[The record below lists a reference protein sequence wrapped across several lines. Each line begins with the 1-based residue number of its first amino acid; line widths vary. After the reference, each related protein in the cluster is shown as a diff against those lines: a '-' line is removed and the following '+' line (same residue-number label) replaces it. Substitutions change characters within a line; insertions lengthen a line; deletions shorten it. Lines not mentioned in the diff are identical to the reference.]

1 MKQPV
6 DRSILIRFLGITFI
20 NALLFF
26 SAQFYGTSLPIQLRE
41 ISGSDA
47 IVGFCT
53 ALGTVATLIIRPLTG
68 VAVDRFGRAPIL
80 FIGALCIALTFGAS
94 AIFTTSVFAV
104 LLIRFLYGFAGGA
117 TTTASNTIAAD
128 LIPRDRFGE
137 WMGYFTLSQSFAMAI
152 APSIALSVLE
162 SSGFSV
168 MMILAAG
175 LVSIILVLAYFF
187 RQKAVKPVTRQ
198 PFMPYE
204 RSALRPS
211 ILMLIAAIGISAAFG
226 FSILYGK
233 SMGFAHVGLYFTL
246 FAGTLFFGRPMV
258 GRIIDRF
265 GSRYVLLF
273 GFFGFAV
280 SLLMLWQSR
289 WEWLFL
295 ASAALSGVTYGA
307 VQNSLQTM
315 AVISA
320 PPERRG
326 AANATYFSGFDA
338 GIGLGSLIGGLLAK
352 EFGYAVMFGLF
363 SIPMVVGAVVYLVT
377 EKKTPQAE
385 ALPDVLPASAEVEA

>member
-1 MKQPV
+1 MKKPV
-6 DRSILIRFLGITFI
+6 EQSVILRFLGITFI

-26 SAQFYGTSLPIQLRE
+26 SAQFYGTSLPIHLRA

-47 IVGFCT
+47 IVGICT

-68 VAVDRFGRAPIL
+68 VAVDRIGRAPVL
-80 FIGALCIALTFGAS
+80 FIGALFIALTFA
-94 AIFTTSVFAV
+94 ANAVFTSVFAAI
-104 LLIRFLYGFAGGA
+104 LIRFLYGFAGGA

-152 APSIALSVLE
+152 APSIALAVMDA
-162 SSGFSV
+162 SGFSV
-168 MMILAAG
+168 MMYVAAG

-204 RSALRPS
+204 KSAARPA
-211 ILMLIAAIGISAAFG
+211 ILMMIAALGISTAFG

-233 SMGFAHVGLYFTL
+233 SMHFAHVGLYFTL
-246 FAGTLFFGRPMV
+246 FAGTLFVGRPLV

-273 GFFGFAV
+273 GFFGFAI

-289 WEWLFL
+289 WEWLYL
-295 ASAALSGVTYGA
+295 LSAALSGVTYGA
-307 VQNSLQTM
+307 IQNSLQTM

-338 GIGLGSLIGGLLAK
+338 GLGLGSLLAGLLAK
-352 EFGYAVMFGLF
+352 AFGYAAMFGLF
-363 SIPMVVGAVVYLVT
+363 AIPMIVGAVVYLLT
-377 EKKTPQAE
+377 EKKAGDHAVVADSVPQTAE
-385 ALPDVLPASAEVEA
+385 AEA

>member
-6 DRSILIRFLGITFI
+6 DRSTLLRFLGITLI
-20 NALLFF
+20 NAILFF
-26 SAQFYGTSLPIQLRE
+26 SAQFYGTSLPIQLRA

-68 VAVDRFGRAPIL
+68 VAVDRVGRAPVL
-80 FIGALCIALTFGAS
+80 FVGALCIALTFGAS
-94 AIFTTSVFAV
+94 AIFTSVSAM

-137 WMGYFTLSQSFAMAI
+137 WMGYFTISQSFAMAI

-168 MMILAAG
+168 MMYLAAG
-175 LVSIILVLAYFF
+175 LVSIVIFLAYFF

-204 RSALRPS
+204 RSALRPAM
-211 ILMLIAAIGISAAFG
+211 LMLIAAIGISATFG

-233 SMGFAHVGLYFTL
+233 SMHFEHVGLYFTL
-246 FAGTLFFGRPMV
+246 LAGTLFFGRPMV

-265 GSRYVLLF
+265 GTRYVLLF

-338 GIGLGSLIGGLLAK
+338 GIGIGSLIGGVLAK
-352 EFGYAVMFGLF
+352 EFGYTVMFGLF
-363 SIPMVVGAVVYLVT
+363 SIPMVVGAIVYLVT
-377 EKKTPQAE
+377 DKKAPANESPAE
-385 ALPDVLPASAEVEA
+385 ALPTLAEAEM

>member
-6 DRSILIRFLGITFI
+6 DRSTLLRFLGITLI
-20 NALLFF
+20 NAILFF
-26 SAQFYGTSLPIQLRE
+26 SAQFYGTSLPIQLRA

-94 AIFTTSVFAV
+94 TIFTSVSAM

-168 MMILAAG
+168 MMYLAAG
-175 LVSIILVLAYFF
+175 LVSIVLILAYFF

-204 RSALRPS
+204 KSAFRPA

-233 SMGFAHVGLYFTL
+233 SMHFEHVGLYFTL

-265 GSRYVLLF
+265 GTRYVLLF

-338 GIGLGSLIGGLLAK
+338 GIGLGSLIGGVLAK
-352 EFGYAVMFGLF
+352 EFGYSVMFGLF

-377 EKKTPQAE
+377 EKKTLASASQPDS
-385 ALPDVLPASAEVEA
+385 LPTLAEVEV

>member
-1 MKQPV
+1 MKKPV
-6 DRSILIRFLGITFI
+6 DQSILLRFLGITLI
-20 NALLFF
+20 NAILFF
-26 SAQFYGTSLPIQLRE
+26 SAQFYGTSLPIQLRA

-47 IVGFCT
+47 IVGICT

-94 AIFTTSVFAV
+94 AIFTSVSAM

-152 APSIALSVLE
+152 APSIALAVMDA
-162 SSGFSV
+162 SGFSV
-168 MMILAAG
+168 MMYVAAG

-204 RSALRPS
+204 KSAARPA
-211 ILMLIAAIGISAAFG
+211 ILMMIAALGISTAFG

-233 SMGFAHVGLYFTL
+233 SMHFSHVGLYFSL
-246 FAGTLFFGRPMV
+246 FAGTLFVGRPLV

-273 GFFGFAV
+273 GFFGFAI

-289 WEWLFL
+289 WEWLYL

-307 VQNSLQTM
+307 IQNSLQTM
-315 AVISA
+315 AVVSA

-338 GIGLGSLIGGLLAK
+338 GIGLGSLIGGVLAK
-352 EFGYAVMFGLF
+352 EYGYAVMFGLF
-363 SIPMVVGAVVYLVT
+363 SIPMVVGAVAYLVT
-377 EKKTPQAE
+377 EKKASASESLPE
-385 ALPDVLPASAEVEA
+385 ALPTLPEAEV

>member
-6 DRSILIRFLGITFI
+6 DRSTLLRFLGITLI
-20 NALLFF
+20 NAILFF
-26 SAQFYGTSLPIQLRE
+26 SAQFYGTSLPIQLRA

-94 AIFTTSVFAV
+94 AIFTSVSAI

-168 MMILAAG
+168 MMVLAAG

-187 RQKAVKPVTRQ
+187 RQKAVKPFTRQ

-204 RSALRPS
+204 RSALRPAL
-211 ILMLIAAIGISAAFG
+211 LMLIAAIGISAAFG

-363 SIPMVVGAVVYLVT
+363 SIPMVVGAVVYLIT
-377 EKKTPQAE
+377 EKKTPAGE
-385 ALPDVLPASAEVEA
+385 AMPDVLPTSVEAEA

>member
-6 DRSILIRFLGITFI
+6 DRSTLLRFLGITLI
-20 NALLFF
+20 NAILFF
-26 SAQFYGTSLPIQLRE
+26 SAQFYGTSLPIQLRA

-94 AIFTTSVFAV
+94 TIFTSVSAM

-152 APSIALSVLE
+152 APGIALSVLE

-168 MMILAAG
+168 MMYLAAG
-175 LVSIILVLAYFF
+175 LVSIVLILAYFF

-204 RSALRPS
+204 KSAFRPA

-233 SMGFAHVGLYFTL
+233 SMHFEHVGLYFTL

-265 GSRYVLLF
+265 GTRYVLLF

-338 GIGLGSLIGGLLAK
+338 GIGLGSLIGGVLAK
-352 EFGYAVMFGLF
+352 GFGYSVMFGLF
-363 SIPMVVGAVVYLVT
+363 SIPMVVGAVVYLAT
-377 EKKTPQAE
+377 EKKA
-385 ALPDVLPASAEVEA
+385 PASASQPETLPALAEAEV

>member
-1 MKQPV
+1 MKKPV
-6 DRSILIRFLGITFI
+6 DQSIIFRFLGITLI
-20 NALLFF
+20 NAILFF
-26 SAQFYGTSLPIQLRE
+26 SAQFYGTSLPIQLRT

-47 IVGFCT
+47 IVGICT

-94 AIFTTSVFAV
+94 AIFTSVSAM

-152 APSIALSVLE
+152 APSIALAVMDA
-162 SSGFSV
+162 SGFSV
-168 MMILAAG
+168 MMYLAAG
-175 LVSIILVLAYFF
+175 LVSIILVLAFFF
-187 RQKAVKPVTRQ
+187 RQKVVRPVTRQ

-204 RSALRPS
+204 RSAPRPA

-246 FAGTLFFGRPMV
+246 FAATLFVGRPMV

-289 WEWLFL
+289 SEWLFL

-338 GIGLGSLIGGLLAK
+338 GIGLGSLIGGVLAK
-352 EFGYAVMFGLF
+352 EYGYAVMFGLF
-363 SIPMVVGAVVYLVT
+363 SIPMVVGAVAYLAT
-377 EKKTPQAE
+377 EKKASASESLTE
-385 ALPDVLPASAEVEA
+385 ALPTLPEAEV

>member
-6 DRSILIRFLGITFI
+6 DRSTLLRFLGITLI
-20 NALLFF
+20 NAILFF
-26 SAQFYGTSLPIQLRE
+26 SAQFYGTSLPIQLRA

-94 AIFTTSVFAV
+94 TIFTSVSAM

-168 MMILAAG
+168 MMYLAAG
-175 LVSIILVLAYFF
+175 LVSIVLILAYFF
-187 RQKAVKPVTRQ
+187 HQRAVKPVTRQ

-204 RSALRPS
+204 KSAFRPA

-233 SMGFAHVGLYFTL
+233 SMHFEHVGLYFTL

-265 GSRYVLLF
+265 GTRYVLLF

-338 GIGLGSLIGGLLAK
+338 GIGLGSLIGGVLAK

-363 SIPMVVGAVVYLVT
+363 SIPMVVGAVVYLAT
-377 EKKTPQAE
+377 EKKAPASASQPE
-385 ALPDVLPASAEVEA
+385 ALPTLAEAEV

>member
-6 DRSILIRFLGITFI
+6 DRSTLLHFLGITLI
-20 NALLFF
+20 NAILFF
-26 SAQFYGTSLPIQLRE
+26 SAQFYGTSLPIQLRA

-68 VAVDRFGRAPIL
+68 IAVDRFGRAPIL
-80 FIGALCIALTFGAS
+80 FIGALCIALTFGIS
-94 AIFTTSVFAV
+94 AIFTSVSAT

-168 MMILAAG
+168 MMYLAAG
-175 LVSIILVLAYFF
+175 LVSIVLILAYFF
-187 RQKAVKPVTRQ
+187 RQKAVKPATRQ

-233 SMGFAHVGLYFTL
+233 SMHFEHVGLYFTL

-265 GSRYVLLF
+265 GTRYVLLF
-273 GFFGFAV
+273 GFFGFAM

-295 ASAALSGVTYGA
+295 ISAALSGVTYGA

-338 GIGLGSLIGGLLAK
+338 GIGIGSLIGGVLAK
-352 EFGYAVMFGLF
+352 EFGYAVMFGLL
-363 SIPMVVGAVVYLVT
+363 SIPMVIGAGVYLAT
-377 EKKTPQAE
+377 EKKAFASESQPNG
-385 ALPDVLPASAEVEA
+385 LPTLADAEV

>member
-6 DRSILIRFLGITFI
+6 DRSTLLRFLGITLI
-20 NALLFF
+20 NAILFF
-26 SAQFYGTSLPIQLRE
+26 SAQFYGTSLPIQLRA

-94 AIFTTSVFAV
+94 TIFTSVSAM

-168 MMILAAG
+168 MMYLAAG
-175 LVSIILVLAYFF
+175 LVSIVLILAYFF
-187 RQKAVKPVTRQ
+187 RQRAVKPVTRQ

-204 RSALRPS
+204 KSAFRPA

-233 SMGFAHVGLYFTL
+233 SMHFEHVGLYFTL

-265 GSRYVLLF
+265 GTRYVLLF

-338 GIGLGSLIGGLLAK
+338 GIGLGSLIGGVLAK
-352 EFGYAVMFGLF
+352 EFGYSVMFGLF
-363 SIPMVVGAVVYLVT
+363 SIPMVVGAVVYLAT
-377 EKKTPQAE
+377 EKKALASASQPDALPTLAE
-385 ALPDVLPASAEVEA
+385 AEV

>member
-6 DRSILIRFLGITFI
+6 DRSTLLRFLGITLI
-20 NALLFF
+20 NAILFF
-26 SAQFYGTSLPIQLRE
+26 SAQFYGTSLPIQLRA

-94 AIFTTSVFAV
+94 TIFTSVSAM

-168 MMILAAG
+168 MMYLAAG
-175 LVSIILVLAYFF
+175 LVSIVLILAYFF

-204 RSALRPS
+204 KSAFRPA

-233 SMGFAHVGLYFTL
+233 SMHFEHVGLYFTL

-265 GSRYVLLF
+265 GTRYVLLF

-338 GIGLGSLIGGLLAK
+338 GIGLGSLIGGVLAK
-352 EFGYAVMFGLF
+352 EFGYSVMFGLF
-363 SIPMVVGAVVYLVT
+363 SIPMVVGAVVYLAT
-377 EKKTPQAE
+377 EKKTLASASRPE
-385 ALPDVLPASAEVEA
+385 ALPTLAEAEV

>member
-6 DRSILIRFLGITFI
+6 DRSTLLRFLGITLI
-20 NALLFF
+20 NAILFF
-26 SAQFYGTSLPIQLRE
+26 SAQFYGTSLPIQLRA

-94 AIFTTSVFAV
+94 AIFTSVSAM

-168 MMILAAG
+168 MMYLAAE
-175 LVSIILVLAYFF
+175 LVSIVLILAYFF
-187 RQKAVKPVTRQ
+187 RQKAVKSVTRQ

-204 RSALRPS
+204 RSAFRPA

-233 SMGFAHVGLYFTL
+233 SMHFEHVGLYFTL

-258 GRIIDRF
+258 GKIIDRF
-265 GSRYVLLF
+265 GTRYVLLF

-280 SLLMLWQSR
+280 SLMMLWQSH

-338 GIGLGSLIGGLLAK
+338 GIGLGSLIGGVLAK
-352 EFGYAVMFGLF
+352 EFGYAAMFGLF
-363 SIPMVVGAVVYLVT
+363 SIPIVVGAVVYLTT
-377 EKKTPQAE
+377 EKKAPASESQPEALLTLAE
-385 ALPDVLPASAEVEA
+385 AEE